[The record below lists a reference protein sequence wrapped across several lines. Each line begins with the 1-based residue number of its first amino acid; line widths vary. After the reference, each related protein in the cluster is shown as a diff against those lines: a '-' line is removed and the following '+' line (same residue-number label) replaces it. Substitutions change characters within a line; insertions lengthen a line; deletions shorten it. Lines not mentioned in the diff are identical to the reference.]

1 MINSVIEMRKDRKIL
16 VAGLFFLV
24 LYFWLLPQKQT
35 ASAIYGYDLQIVS
48 SRICY
53 NSERIIQPGFYL
65 GNYRFRFRI
74 KNNGTQISPASSI
87 ALFLGDRI
95 GFYGYPSV
103 LTFPYPQI
111 KGGSYVDLNQTIT
124 AVRDNFLYAS
134 IDQTDDNSANDEV
147 YRLNFVGSCS
157 SR

>member
-1 MINSVIEMRKDRKIL
+1 MRKDRIFL
-16 VAGLFFLV
+16 VVGLFFLA

-35 ASAIYGYDLQIVS
+35 ANAIYGYDLQIVS

-53 NSERIIQPGFYL
+53 NSERIIQIQPRFYL

-74 KNNGTQISPASSI
+74 KNNGTQVAPAGSI

-103 LTFPYPQI
+103 WTFPYPSI
-111 KGGSYVDLNQTIT
+111 KGGSFVDLNKTMTI
-124 AVRDNFLYAS
+124 VRDYFSYAS
-134 IDQTDDNSANDEV
+134 TNQDDDNSANDEV
-147 YRLNFVGSCS
+147 YRLNFVGSCL